1 MNNSIIN
8 EFNNLIYQINY
19 ILVNFDLSD
28 KEKTREEYRLKSLT
42 TSLNIIK
49 NFNKPLKDNQNI
61 IELSNLKG
69 IGKGTIDRIKE
80 INKSGKLSEIVINKN
95 SQQYFNNLIKIY
107 CIGPKY
113 AFKLLKQG
121 IKSIDELKTAIKNN
135 KVKIT
140 NNIRLGIKYYDKLQ
154 ENNKRSVIKKHKIIL
169 KSALDKVIKD
179 YNLLKTDLFIKLCG
193 SYRRKKDSIND
204 IDCLLVINSDKIKNR
219 NWLNIY
225 VNELKKINYI
235 VDSFTNKQQ
244 EKYMGFVKN
253 INDTV
258 LRLDIQ
264 KIDHKRY
271 PFALLYFTGN
281 KYFNLF
287 IRNKAKEKGYKLN
300 EFGLFKNNKQIQ
312 KEIKTEKDIFEF
324 LDLKYLKPSERNF

>member
-107 CIGPKY
+107 GIGPKY

-179 YNLLKTDLFIKLCG
+179 YKLLKTDLFIKLCG
-193 SYRRKKDSIND
+193 SYRRKKDLIND
-204 IDCLLVINSDKIKNR
+204 IDCLLVINSNKIKNR

-324 LDLKYLKPSERNF
+324 LDLKYLKPSDRNF

>member
-1 MNNSIIN
+1 MNNSIIR

-42 TSLNIIK
+42 NSLNIIK
-49 NFNKPLKDNQNI
+49 KFNKSLKDNQNI
-61 IELSNLKG
+61 IELSKLKD
-69 IGKGTIDRIKE
+69 IGKGTVDRINE
-80 INKSGKLSEIVINKN
+80 INKTGKLSEIVIDKN
-95 SQQYFNNLIKIY
+95 SQKYFNNLIKIY
-107 CIGPKY
+107 GIGPKY
-113 AFKLLKQG
+113 AFKLLKQN
-121 IKSIDELKTAIKNN
+121 IKTIEDLKKAIKYN

-140 NNIRLGIKYYDKLQ
+140 NNIKLGIKYYDKLQ
-154 ENNKRSVIKKHKIIL
+154 ENNKRSIIKKHKLIL
-169 KSALDKVIKD
+169 KSALDKIIKD
-179 YNLLKTDLFIKLCG
+179 YNLSKTDLLIKLCG

-204 IDCLLVINSDKIKNR
+204 IDCLLVINNDKIKNR
-219 NWLNIY
+219 NWLNIF

-264 KIDHKRY
+264 KIDYKRY

-300 EFGLFKNNKQIQ
+300 EFGLFKNNKQIK
-312 KEIKTEKDIFEF
+312 KEIKTEKDIFEV

>member
-61 IELSNLKG
+61 IELSKLKG

-107 CIGPKY
+107 GIGPKY

-179 YNLLKTDLFIKLCG
+179 YKLLKTDLFIKLCG
-193 SYRRKKDSIND
+193 SYRRKKDLIND
-204 IDCLLVINSDKIKNR
+204 IDCLLVINSNKIKNR

-324 LDLKYLKPSERNF
+324 LDLKYLKPSDRNF

>member
-107 CIGPKY
+107 GIGPKY

-135 KVKIT
+135 QVKIT

-179 YNLLKTDLFIKLCG
+179 YKLLKTDLFIKLCG
-193 SYRRKKDSIND
+193 SYRRKKDLIND
-204 IDCLLVINSDKIKNR
+204 IDCLLVINSNKIKNR

-324 LDLKYLKPSERNF
+324 LDLKYLKPSDRNF

>member
-61 IELSNLKG
+61 IELSKLKG

-107 CIGPKY
+107 GIGPKY

-154 ENNKRSVIKKHKIIL
+154 ENNKRSVIKKHKL
-169 KSALDKVIKD
+169 
-179 YNLLKTDLFIKLCG
+179 Y
-193 SYRRKKDSIND
+193 
-204 IDCLLVINSDKIKNR
+204 
-219 NWLNIY
+219 
-225 VNELKKINYI
+225 
-235 VDSFTNKQQ
+235 SFA
-244 EKYMGFVKN
+244 Y
-253 INDTV
+253 
-258 LRLDIQ
+258 LRLPCCPPCLKGDSPRCGERSEGQ
-264 KIDHKRY
+264 KGR
-271 PFALLYFTGN
+271 P
-281 KYFNLF
+281 
-287 IRNKAKEKGYKLN
+287 R
-300 EFGLFKNNKQIQ
+300 
-312 KEIKTEKDIFEF
+312 
-324 LDLKYLKPSERNF
+324 